1 MTSPRC
7 DAGGLGAFFLPA
19 CDTPGSC
26 LHAICDIRVW
36 MRDAVG
42 PGGLHEKRADVELLV
57 AQIVGGVA
65 AADLDVGPATA
76 VEPLAAE
83 VE

>member
-1 MTSPRC
+1 
-7 DAGGLGAFFLPA
+7 
-19 CDTPGSC
+19 
-26 LHAICDIRVW
+26 